1 MREELFAKI
10 DLQASRLKPYEGFI
24 FLCGGQTD
32 VRSHEPVSIRDAMY
46 RELAKDIAVEKRIR
60 VAEHYKDWSHDSIY
74 RDLVSFERHLAE
86 LSSVIVLVLESPGSI
101 AELGLFS
108 VVEEFQGKLLVFIE
122 TDHYQSSSFIKLGPV
137 DYLEKVHSNSAECH
151 RWTIQVDH
159 QAKFDPRAA
168 QELQPDLAEAVL
180 NRARKPAPEHNF
192 RPTSWLDTALLICDL
207 LSLCSALTLREMRGI
222 LDQLGHPKIESEL
235 KQYLFLLEKVRLIA
249 VEPKGDQRFYV
260 GIEDRQFYR
269 FHLREGAVD
278 FSRFRSNQ
286 LADYAQNDKKRFKAI
301 QEVRRRHAPR

>member
-1 MREELFAKI
+1 MRDELFAKI

-32 VRSHEPVSIRDAMY
+32 IRSHEPVSIRDAMY
-46 RELAKDIAVEKRIR
+46 RELAKDGAVEKRIR
-60 VAEHYKDWSHDSIY
+60 VAEHYKDWSHESLY

-122 TDHYQSSSFIKLGPV
+122 TDHYKSSSFIKLGPI

-151 RWTIQVDH
+151 RWMVEVDH
-159 QAKFDPRAA
+159 QPKFDAQAA
-168 QELQPDLAEAVL
+168 QELQPELAEAVL
-180 NRARKPAPEHNF
+180 KRARKPAPEHTF
-192 RPTSWLDTALLICDL
+192 RPASWLDTALLICDF

-222 LDQLGHPKIESEL
+222 LEQLGHAKAESEL
-235 KQYLFLLEKVRLIA
+235 KQFLFLLEKVGLIA

-269 FHLREGAVD
+269 FHLREGPVD
-278 FSRFRSNQ
+278 FSRFRADQ
-286 LADYAQNDKKRFKAI
+286 IADYAQNDKKRFRAI
-301 QEVRRRHAPR
+301 QEVRRRRAPR